1 MVKVANSPNL
11 IKLANPA
18 RMHLSNEDELMVV
31 LQLQEPPSV
40 DVSVIEQAEESKQER
55 EDPTEFQKV
64 GEKPAKTG
72 KKAAQKQQQKKQ
84 TAPDAHEEKKTVRAT
99 PIPTPMTTTPASCN
113 QIVVVFPIGVPG
125 MGKTHFADTVLRP
138 SFAQMGS
145 SQNLLVI
152 QNDLIKE
159 QCMEQWRRENPRKPI
174 SEGLKVTAKPSM
186 DAFTDKLNE
195 AVRKLASSKSNDIK
209 MIYLD
214 KNYPPREIKLTLQA
228 IHE

>member
-18 RMHLSNEDELMVV
+18 RMHLSSEDELMVV

-125 MGKTHFADTVLRP
+125 IDDKKERFVMAWVRRSFFALCRYCASTKLRSDGIEP
-138 SFAQMGS
+138 
-145 SQNLLVI
+145 
-152 QNDLIKE
+152 
-159 QCMEQWRRENPRKPI
+159 
-174 SEGLKVTAKPSM
+174 
-186 DAFTDKLNE
+186 
-195 AVRKLASSKSNDIK
+195 KLARH
-209 MIYLD
+209 
-214 KNYPPREIKLTLQA
+214 PE
-228 IHE
+228 